1 MRKKYKILLIG
12 IISISSFAGLIIFSL
27 EFLPISNQEGKNT
40 GRTNR
45 LSEVHNI
52 TLIVEYITQPTDS
65 WDNFSLYD
73 YNTSVLDALEEKC
86 SVGLSIF
93 SSGPL
98 VISINGVGPD
108 WVYYVNG
115 QFAGVGAADYYLS
128 NGDNIHWKRV
138 NV

>member
-1 MRKKYKILLIG
+1 MKKKYKILLIG
-12 IISISSFAGLIIFSL
+12 IITISSFAGLIIFSL
-27 EFLPISNQEGKNT
+27 EFLPISKQEGNNT
-40 GRTNR
+40 GRPNR
-45 LSEVHNI
+45 LSEIHNI

-65 WDNFSLYD
+65 WENFSLYD

-86 SVGLSIF
+86 SVGLSTF
-93 SSGPL
+93 SNGPL

-128 NGDNIHWKRV
+128 NGDSIHWKRV